1 MQKDGYSS
9 ELNKNLKLSLMD
21 WSSKAGKNGPTVLIR
36 KSIADSLCNILVMF
50 DSVLAF
56 SVTRKVLGTDKLY
69 HATYLASTN
78 A

>member
-21 WSSKAGKNGPTVLIR
+21 WSSKAGKNGTTVLIR

-69 HATYLASTN
+69 HAMYLASTN

>member
-21 WSSKAGKNGPTVLIR
+21 WSSKAGKNGTTVLIR

-50 DSVLAF
+50 DNVLAF

-69 HATYLASTN
+69 HAMYLASTN